1 VIKGQ
6 KASIDEDALG
16 NSRERNGLCTSLN
29 VIKGGNQQSAHD
41 MDYKEIINKSSY
53 RLSAEAFLG
62 GGHSLIG
69 VDHSTVL
76 DTFAT
81 EPGTYFVPGNPNSP
95 KLESIRSFAPDDI
108 HYKEIIDQYSY
119 QLSVEDVAAYTH
131 AFIGADQSTE
141 VDTFATDVETYF
153 QHGNSNSPKLESIPS
168 FSPDDMDYK
177 EKMGKSPDQLT
188 VEADAAYTEAFI
200 VADHSFATELGT
212 YFPPGNPNS
221 PKLESIPSF
230 GPDDIGLD
238 DMILDNFLDDTDFLD
253 NMSF

>member
-16 NSRERNGLCTSLN
+16 NSPERNGLCTSLN
-29 VIKGGNQQSAHD
+29 AIKGGNQQSAHD
-41 MDYKEIINKSSY
+41 MDYQ
-53 RLSAEAFLG
+53 LSAEAFLG
-62 GGHSLIG
+62 GDHSFLG
-69 VDHSTVL
+69 VDHSTVS

-81 EPGTYFVPGNPNSP
+81 EPGAYFVTGNPNSP
-95 KLESIRSFAPDDI
+95 KLESIRSFGPHDM

-153 QHGNSNSPKLESIPS
+153 QSGNSNSPKLESIPS
-168 FSPDDMDYK
+168 FGPDNMDYK

-200 VADHSFATELGT
+200 VADHSFATEPGT
-212 YFPPGNPNS
+212 YFQTGNPNS

-238 DMILDNFLDDTDFLD
+238 NMILDNFLDDMNNFLD
-253 NMSF
+253 KFLIE